1 MGEEKI
7 KERNS
12 PLRLVLD
19 TNIWLDWLV
28 FGDTGIARIRQ
39 LQGAGHLEICI
50 DAVCEAE
57 LVRVLGYPFGK
68 RKLDSAEQQR
78 AIAQCRRIATRI
90 DAAASAAERAR
101 LPSCRDPDDQKFLEA
116 ALAAQ
121 AGWLIT
127 KDRALLELARKRTR
141 PVPFRIATPD
151 EFHDLDQIER
161 ARKE

>member
-1 MGEEKI
+1 MARAGEGAE
-7 KERNS
+7 
-12 PLRLVLD
+12 RLVLD

-68 RKLDSAEQQR
+68 RTLENAEQQR
-78 AIAQCRRIATRI
+78 ALAQCRRIATRI
-90 DAAASAAERAR
+90 GTAASAAERAR
-101 LPSCRDPDDQKFLEA
+101 LPVCRDPDDQKFLEA

-127 KDRALLELARKRTR
+127 KDRALLELARRRTR
-141 PVPFRIATPD
+141 PVPFRIAAPD
-151 EFHDLDQIER
+151 DFE
-161 ARKE
+161 ARGD